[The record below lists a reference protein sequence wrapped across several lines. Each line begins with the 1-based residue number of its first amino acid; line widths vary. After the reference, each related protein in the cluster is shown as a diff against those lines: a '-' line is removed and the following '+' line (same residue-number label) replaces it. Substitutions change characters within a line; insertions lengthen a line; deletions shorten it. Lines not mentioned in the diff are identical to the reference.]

1 MNDVRDELLKILKKM
16 DPNIV
21 DDSLDIKFL
30 QQYKNR
36 YDVFGQFKDDKGIYE
51 FALSFDTKGKIYRQ
65 HINMIQTLKLREE
78 LEKKLRE

>member
-1 MNDVRDELLKILKKM
+1 M

>member
-1 MNDVRDELLKILKKM
+1 MNDIRDELLKILKKM

-51 FALSFDTKGKIYRQ
+51 FALSFDNKGKIYRQ

>member
-1 MNDVRDELLKILKKM
+1 MNDIRDELLKILKKM

-36 YDVFGQFKDDKGIYE
+36 YDVFGQFKDDKGVYE

>member
-1 MNDVRDELLKILKKM
+1 MNDVRDELLKILKKL

-36 YDVFGQFKDDKGIYE
+36 YDIFGQFKDDKGIYE
-51 FALSFDTKGKIYRQ
+51 FAISFDTKGKIYRQ

>member
-1 MNDVRDELLKILKKM
+1 MNDIRDELLKILKKM

-30 QQYKNR
+30 QQYKNK
-36 YDVFGQFKDDKGIYE
+36 YDVFGQFKDDKGVYE

>member
-1 MNDVRDELLKILKKM
+1 MNDVRDELLKILKKL

-21 DDSLDIKFL
+21 DNSLDIKFL

-36 YDVFGQFKDDKGIYE
+36 YDIFGQFKDDKGIYE